1 MLITSSTPTTLIPIS
16 PHHART
22 GREAISLL
30 LFSVCSVYE
39 LSRTRAAN
47 RNEWGWQQVSRRY
60 LKYKVPHQS
69 PSREVAVLYC
79 MMDWRKAARVLLL
92 LLVDT
97 VALDELTLL
106 SPPRR
111 YRMTDTLGFVRFPF
125 SADPADSIRV
135 CDTQDHCPSTRLIIP
150 AVRG

>member
-1 MLITSSTPTTLIPIS
+1 MS
-16 PHHART
+16 
-22 GREAISLL
+22 
-30 LFSVCSVYE
+30 
-39 LSRTRAAN
+39 
-47 RNEWGWQQVSRRY
+47 
-60 LKYKVPHQS
+60 
-69 PSREVAVLYC
+69 
-79 MMDWRKAARVLLL
+79 WRKTVCVLLL
-92 LLVDT
+92 SLVDS

-135 CDTQDHCPSTRLIIP
+135 CDTQDHCPSARLVIP